1 MITSVEIRNFK
12 KIGDVIFNL
21 DNTVV
26 LIGPNNSG
34 KTTILQAL
42 MLWKCGLDKIK
53 EQQSKQNSKSKR
65 IGVPINRKDL
75 IALPVS
81 TSRFIWKNQ
90 VVRASKK
97 EIKGT
102 ENVRIEI
109 IVEGESDGI
118 IWSAPLEFDY
128 TNSETIYC
136 RPLRKDDDNNF
147 FTIDE
152 KAFETNISFL
162 QPMSGISTIEDKL
175 SLGSINSRI
184 GEGKTADVLRNIC
197 YQLLNPETPIET
209 NSNKNWEYLNS
220 SLQNKFGVTVNK
232 PIFNPTS
239 GKIEMTYSE
248 NGNVLD
254 IASSGRGF
262 QQILL
267 LLSFVL
273 SYKNNILLLDEP
285 DAHLEF
291 IRQREI
297 YELLKK
303 FTLENNSQLIIASHS
318 EIVLNEASEHDKVIA
333 IYDNKVDEINELK
346 ERTQFKKL
354 LTDIGWDKYYLAKTK
369 NHILYLEGVSD
380 FRMLKAFAEKLNRPD
395 LLNLLDKAN
404 IHYTQNNVPNTA
416 KSNFH
421 SLRTFLPD
429 LNGLAIF
436 DKLPNQIKDSH
447 ESLKILEWERRE
459 LENYFCF
466 PEVLERWAKNEGQ
479 IDLFQNFGDLIHE
492 TISENT
498 TPANL
503 KNLDNDWW
511 KNTKMSED
519 YLPIIFKSFYEKQ
532 SKPNKFNKGNFYE
545 LIKFLEIDEIEKEVN
560 EKLDAIES
568 LLKNSITF

>member
-1 MITSVEIRNFK
+1 MITKVEIKNFK
-12 KIGDVIFNL
+12 KIDNIFFNL

-53 EQQSKQNSKSKR
+53 ELQSKQNSKSKR

-75 IALPVS
+75 VALPVS

-90 VVRASKK
+90 IVRASKR
-97 EIKGT
+97 EFKGT

-109 IVEGESDGI
+109 LVTGESDGKE
-118 IWSAPLEFDY
+118 WFAPLEFDY
-128 TNSETIYC
+128 SNSETIYC
-136 RPLRKDDDNNF
+136 RPLRKEDETVYVIDD
-147 FTIDE
+147 

-197 YQLLNPETPIET
+197 YQLLNPETPSID
-209 NSNKNWEYLNS
+209 SQKNWDYLNK
-220 SLQNKFGVTVNK
+220 SLENKFGITVNK

-239 GKIEMTYSE
+239 GKIEMTYKE
-248 NGNVLD
+248 NGNELD

-262 QQILL
+262 QQTLL

-285 DAHLEF
+285 DAHLEV

-333 IYDNKVDEINELK
+333 IYDNKVDEINEL
-346 ERTQFKKL
+346 RDRSQFKKL

-369 NHILYLEGVSD
+369 NHILFLEGVSD
-380 FRMLKAFAEKLNRPD
+380 FRMLKAFAEKLERFD
-395 LLNLLDKAN
+395 LVNLIDKAN
-404 IHYTQNNVPNTA
+404 IHYTQNNLPTLA
-416 KSNFH
+416 RENFYN
-421 SLRTFLPD
+421 LRNLLPE
-429 LNGLAIF
+429 LNGLAVF
-436 DKLPNQIKDSH
+436 DRLKNPQTDNKEI
-447 ESLKILEWERRE
+447 LKIVQWERRE

-466 PEVLERWAKNEGQ
+466 PEILKRWAVNEGQ
-479 IDLFQNFGDLIHE
+479 INLFQNFEDLITE
-492 TISENT
+492 TIQENT
-498 TPANL
+498 TPSNL

-511 KNTKMSED
+511 KDTKMSED

-532 SKPNKFNKGNFYE
+532 QRPNKFNKGNYYE
-545 LIKFLEIDEIEKEVN
+545 LIKYLKKDEIDNEIIAKLNLIEK
-560 EKLDAIES
+560 
-568 LLKNSITF
+568 LLK

>member
-1 MITSVEIRNFK
+1 MITRVEIRNFK

-97 EIKGT
+97 DIKGT

-109 IVEGESDGI
+109 IVDGESDGI
-118 IWSAPLEFDY
+118 VWSAPLEFDY

-136 RPLRKDDDNNF
+136 RPLRKDDNNNF
-147 FTIDE
+147 LPIDE

-162 QPMSGISTIEDKL
+162 QPMSGISTIEDRL

-197 YQLLNPETPIET
+197 YQLLNPETPTET
-209 NSNKNWEYLNS
+209 DSNKNWEYLNS

-248 NGNVLD
+248 NGNILD

-262 QQILL
+262 QQTLL

-285 DAHLEF
+285 DAHLEV

-303 FTLENNSQLIIASHS
+303 FTLENKSQLIIASHS

-346 ERTQFKKL
+346 DRTQFKKL

-380 FRMLKAFAEKLNRPD
+380 FRMLKAFAEKLGRLE
-395 LLNLLDKAN
+395 LLNLLDRAN
-404 IHYTQNNVPNTA
+404 IYYTQNNVPNTA

-436 DKLPNQIKDSH
+436 DKLPNQIKDNH
-447 ESLKILEWERRE
+447 ESLKILEWKRRE

-466 PEVLERWAKNEGQ
+466 PDVLQRWAKNEGQ
-479 IDLFQNFGDLIHE
+479 IDLFQNFGDLIRE

-503 KNLDNDWW
+503 KTLDNDWW

-532 SKPNKFNKGNFYE
+532 GKPNKFNKGNFYE
-545 LIKFLEIDEIEKEVN
+545 LIKFIEIVEIEKEVN
-560 EKLDAIES
+560 EKLDSIES
-568 LLKNSITF
+568 LLKKSMPS

>member
-1 MITSVEIRNFK
+1 MITRVEIRNFK

-90 VVRASKK
+90 VVRSSKK
-97 EIKGT
+97 DIKGT

-109 IVEGESDGI
+109 IVDGESDGLT
-118 IWSAPLEFDY
+118 WSAPLEFDY

-136 RPLRKDDDNNF
+136 RPLRKDGTNF

-152 KAFETNISFL
+152 KAYETNISFL

-197 YQLLNPETPIET
+197 YQLLNPETPTET
-209 NSNKNWEYLNS
+209 DSNKNWEYLNS
-220 SLQNKFGVTVNK
+220 SLKNKFGVTVNK

-248 NGNVLD
+248 NGNILD

-262 QQILL
+262 QQTLL

-285 DAHLEF
+285 DAHLEV

-303 FTLENNSQLIIASHS
+303 FTLENKSQLIIASHS

-380 FRMLKAFAEKLNRPD
+380 FRMLKAFAEKLNRPE

-404 IHYTQNNVPNTA
+404 IYYTQNNVPNTA

-436 DKLPNQIKDSH
+436 DRLPNEIKDNH
-447 ESLKILEWERRE
+447 ESLKILEWKRRE

-466 PEVLERWAKNEGQ
+466 PMVLERWAKNEGQ
-479 IDLFQNFGDLIHE
+479 IDLFQNFGNLIHE

-545 LIKFLEIDEIEKEVN
+545 LIKYIEIDEIDKEVN

-568 LLKNSITF
+568 LLKKSITF

>member
-1 MITSVEIRNFK
+1 MITKVEIKNFK
-12 KIGDVIFNL
+12 KIGDVVFNL

-53 EQQSKQNSKSKR
+53 EQRDKSTSKSKR
-65 IGVPINRKDL
+65 IGIGINRKDL
-75 IALPVS
+75 IALPVA
-81 TSRFIWKNQ
+81 TSRFIWKDQ
-90 VVRASKK
+90 IVRSSKLN
-97 EIKGT
+97 KGT

-118 IWSAPLEFDY
+118 TWKAPLEFDY

-136 RPLRKDDDNNF
+136 RPLRINDDKVHE
-147 FTIDE
+147 IDE

-162 QPMSGISTIEDKL
+162 QPMSGISTIEDRL

-197 YQLLNPETPIET
+197 YQLLYPENSNET
-209 NSNKNWEYLNS
+209 NGIKNWEYLNA
-220 SLQNKFGVTVNK
+220 SLKNKFGITVNK
-232 PIFNPTS
+232 PTFNPAS
-239 GKIEMTYSE
+239 GKIEMSYHE
-248 NGNVLD
+248 NGKDLD

-262 QQILL
+262 QQTLL
-267 LLSFVL
+267 LLAFVL

-285 DAHLEF
+285 DAHLEV

-303 FTLENNSQLIIASHS
+303 FTLENKSQLIIASHS

-346 ERTQFKKL
+346 DKNNFKKL

-369 NHILYLEGVSD
+369 NHILFLEGVSD
-380 FRMLKAFAEKLNRPD
+380 FRMLKAFCEKLNRNE

-404 IHYTQNNVPNTA
+404 IHYTQNNVP
-416 KSNFH
+416 KSARDNFYN
-421 SLRTFLPD
+421 LRNLLPE
-429 LNGLAIF
+429 LNGLALF
-436 DKLPNQIKDSH
+436 DKLQNSQI
-447 ESLKILEWERRE
+447 ETNEPLLIIEWKRRE

-466 PEVLERWAKNEGQ
+466 PFVLKRWALSEGN
-479 IDLFQNFGDLIHE
+479 INLFENFEDLINE
-492 TISENT
+492 VIIENT
-498 TPANL
+498 TPNNL
-503 KNLDNDWW
+503 SNLNNEWW
-511 KNTKMSED
+511 KNTKMSDD

-532 SKPNKFNKGNFYE
+532 NKVNKFNKGNFYE
-545 LIKFLEIDEIEKEVN
+545 LIKFIEIEEIDTEII
-560 EKLDAIES
+560 EKLDQIEI
-568 LLKNSITF
+568 LLNQK

>member
-262 QQILL
+262 QQTLL

>member
-1 MITSVEIRNFK
+1 MITRVEIRNFK

-97 EIKGT
+97 DIKGT

-109 IVEGESDGI
+109 IVDGESDGI
-118 IWSAPLEFDY
+118 PWSAPLEFDY

-136 RPLRKDDDNNF
+136 RPLRRDDNNNF
-147 FTIDE
+147 FSIDD
-152 KAFETNISFL
+152 KAFETNISFF
-162 QPMSGISTIEDKL
+162 QPISGISTIEDKL

-197 YQLLNPETPIET
+197 YQLLNPETPTET
-209 NSNKNWEYLNS
+209 DSNKNWEYLNS

-239 GKIEMTYSE
+239 GIIEMTYNE
-248 NGNVLD
+248 NGKILD

-262 QQILL
+262 QQTLL

-285 DAHLEF
+285 DAHLEV

-303 FTLENNSQLIIASHS
+303 FTLENKSQLIIASHS

-333 IYDNKVDEINELK
+333 IYDNKVDDFNELK

-380 FRMLKAFAEKLNRPD
+380 FRMLKAFAEKLNRPE

-404 IHYTQNNVPNTA
+404 IHYTQNNIPNTA

-466 PEVLERWAKNEGQ
+466 PDVLERWTKNEGQ

-532 SKPNKFNKGNFYE
+532 SKTKQNVT
-545 LIKFLEIDEIEKEVN
+545 IQ
-560 EKLDAIES
+560 
-568 LLKNSITF
+568 SISKKHSYQQFFFGI

>member
-1 MITSVEIRNFK
+1 MITRVEIRNFK

-97 EIKGT
+97 DIKGT

-109 IVEGESDGI
+109 IVDGESDGVN
-118 IWSAPLEFDY
+118 WSAPLEFDY

-197 YQLLNPETPIET
+197 YQLLNPEIPSEID
-209 NSNKNWEYLNS
+209 SNRNWDYLNS
-220 SLQNKFGVTVNK
+220 SLQNKFGVIVNK
-232 PIFNPTS
+232 PTFNPTS
-239 GKIEMTYSE
+239 GKIEMTYTE

-262 QQILL
+262 QQTLL

-285 DAHLEF
+285 DAHLEV

-303 FTLENNSQLIIASHS
+303 FTLENKSQLIIASHS

-333 IYDNKVDEINELK
+333 IYDNKIDEINELRD
-346 ERTQFKKL
+346 RTQFKKL

-380 FRMLKAFAEKLNRPD
+380 FRMLKAFAEKLNRFE

-404 IHYTQNNVPNTA
+404 IYYTQNNVPNTA

-429 LNGLAIF
+429 LNGLALF
-436 DKLPNQIKDSH
+436 DKLPNQSGDNH
-447 ESLKILEWERRE
+447 ESLKILDWKRRE

-466 PEVLERWAKNEGQ
+466 PNILERWAENEGQ
-479 IDLFQNFGDLIHE
+479 INLFQNFRDLISE

-503 KNLDNDWW
+503 KDLNNDWW

-532 SKPNKFNKGNFYE
+532 GKPNKFNKGNFYE
-545 LIKFLEIDEIEKEVN
+545 LIKFIKVAEIDKEVN
-560 EKLDAIES
+560 EKLDAIEN
-568 LLKNSITF
+568 LLKKSMIF

>member
-1 MITSVEIRNFK
+1 MITRVEIRNFK

-97 EIKGT
+97 DIKGT

-109 IVEGESDGI
+109 IVDGESDGI
-118 IWSAPLEFDY
+118 PWSAPLEFDY

-136 RPLRKDDDNNF
+136 RPLRRDDNNNF
-147 FTIDE
+147 FSIDD
-152 KAFETNISFL
+152 KAFETNISFF
-162 QPMSGISTIEDKL
+162 QPISGISTIEDKL

-197 YQLLNPETPIET
+197 YQLLNPETPTET
-209 NSNKNWEYLNS
+209 DSNKNWEYLNS

-239 GKIEMTYSE
+239 GIIEMTYNE
-248 NGNVLD
+248 NGKILD

-262 QQILL
+262 QQTLL

-285 DAHLEF
+285 DAHLEV

-303 FTLENNSQLIIASHS
+303 FTLENKSQLIIASHS

-333 IYDNKVDEINELK
+333 IYDNKVDDFNELK

-380 FRMLKAFAEKLNRPD
+380 FRMLKAFAEKLNRPE

-404 IHYTQNNVPNTA
+404 IHYTQNNIPNTA

-447 ESLKILEWERRE
+447 ESLKIL
-459 LENYFCF
+459 
-466 PEVLERWAKNEGQ
+466 VLPSTVWVQ
-479 IDLFQNFGDLIHE
+479 I
-492 TISENT
+492 
-498 TPANL
+498 
-503 KNLDNDWW
+503 
-511 KNTKMSED
+511 
-519 YLPIIFKSFYEKQ
+519 
-532 SKPNKFNKGNFYE
+532 
-545 LIKFLEIDEIEKEVN
+545 
-560 EKLDAIES
+560 
-568 LLKNSITF
+568 

>member
-1 MITSVEIRNFK
+1 MITKLEIKNFK
-12 KIGDVIFNL
+12 KIGDVVFTL

-53 EQQSKQNSKSKR
+53 EYQSKQNSKSKR

-90 VVRASKK
+90 IVRASKK
-97 EIKGT
+97 EVKGT

-109 IVEGESDGI
+109 LVTGESDGKE
-118 IWSAPLEFDY
+118 WFAPLEFDY
-128 TNSETIYC
+128 SNSETIYC
-136 RPLRKDDDNNF
+136 RPLRKDDDSVYL
-147 FTIDE
+147 IDE

-197 YQLLNPETPIET
+197 YQLLNPETPSID
-209 NSNKNWEYLNS
+209 SQKNWDYLNS
-220 SLQNKFGVTVNK
+220 SLENKFGITVNK

-239 GKIEMTYSE
+239 GKIEMTYKES
-248 NGNVLD
+248 GNELD

-262 QQILL
+262 QQTLL

-285 DAHLEF
+285 DAHLEV

-333 IYDNKVDEINELK
+333 IYDNKVDEINEL
-346 ERTQFKKL
+346 RDRSQFKKL

-369 NHILYLEGVSD
+369 NHILFLEGVSD
-380 FRMLKAFAEKLNRPD
+380 FRMLKAFAEKLERFD
-395 LLNLLDKAN
+395 LVNLLDKAN
-404 IHYTQNNVPNTA
+404 IHYTQNNLPTSA
-416 KSNFH
+416 RENFYN
-421 SLRTFLPD
+421 LRNLLPE
-429 LNGLAIF
+429 LNGLAVF
-436 DKLPNQIKDSH
+436 DR
-447 ESLKILEWERRE
+447 LKNAQTENKEILNIIQWERRE

-466 PEVLERWAKNEGQ
+466 PEILKRWAVSEGQ
-479 IDLFQNFGDLIHE
+479 INLFQNFEDLITE
-492 TISENT
+492 TIQENT
-498 TPANL
+498 TPSNL

-511 KNTKMSED
+511 KDTKMSED

-532 SKPNKFNKGNFYE
+532 QRPNKFNKGNYYE
-545 LIKFLEIDEIEKEVN
+545 LIKFLKKSEIDNEIIKKLDLIEK
-560 EKLDAIES
+560 
-568 LLKNSITF
+568 LLKK

>member
-1 MITSVEIRNFK
+1 MITKIEIKNFK
-12 KIGDVIFNL
+12 KIGNIEFEL

-42 MLWKCGLDKIK
+42 MFWKCGLDRIK
-53 EQQSKQNSKSKR
+53 EQYYKQNSKTIR
-65 IGVPINRKDL
+65 TGIAINRKDL

-81 TSRFIWKNQ
+81 TSRFIWNNQ

-97 EIKGT
+97 DTKGT
-102 ENVRIEI
+102 ENVKIAI
-109 IVEGESDGI
+109 IVNGEDNGLS
-118 IWSAPLEFDY
+118 WSAPLEFDY
-128 TNSETIYC
+128 LNSETIYC
-136 RPLRKDDDNNF
+136 RPLKNETDGTFYQIDD
-147 FTIDE
+147 
-152 KAFETNISFL
+152 KAFEVNISFL

-197 YQLLNPETPIET
+197 YQLLYPEDSNET
-209 NSNKNWEYLNS
+209 TGINNWNYLNA

-239 GKIEMTYSE
+239 GKIEMTYTE

-262 QQILL
+262 QQTLL

-273 SYKNNILLLDEP
+273 SYKNNVLLLDEP
-285 DAHLEF
+285 DAHLEV

-303 FTLENNSQLIIASHS
+303 FTLENKSQLIIASHS

-333 IYDNKVDEINELK
+333 VYDNKVDEINELK
-346 ERTQFKKL
+346 GKNQFKKL

-369 NHILYLEGVSD
+369 KHILFLEGVSD
-380 FRMLKAFAEKLNRPD
+380 FRMLKAFAEKLEKNE

-404 IHYTQNNVPNTA
+404 IHYTQNNLP
-416 KSNFH
+416 KSARDIFYN
-421 SLRTFLPD
+421 LKNLLDD
-429 LNGLAIF
+429 LSGLAIF
-436 DKLPNQIKDSH
+436 DKLQIQIDNK
-447 ESLKILEWERRE
+447 ETLKIIEWKNRE

-466 PEVLERWAKNEGQ
+466 PRVLERWAKNEGVFNLFENFE
-479 IDLFQNFGDLIHE
+479 DLMTE
-492 TISENT
+492 TIKENT
-498 TPANL
+498 TPANY
-503 KNLDNDWW
+503 KNLDTDWW
-511 KNTKMSED
+511 KTTKMSED
-519 YLPIIFKSFYEKQ
+519 YLPVIFKSFYEKQ
-532 SKPNKFNKGNFYE
+532 NKPNKFNKGNFYE
-545 LIKFLEIDEIEKEVN
+545 LIKFIQINEIDIEIIEKLN
-560 EKLDAIES
+560 AIE
-568 LLKNSITF
+568 LFLKTTD

>member
-1 MITSVEIRNFK
+1 MITRVEIRNFK

-97 EIKGT
+97 DIKGT

-109 IVEGESDGI
+109 IVDGESDGI
-118 IWSAPLEFDY
+118 PWSAPLEFDY

-136 RPLRKDDDNNF
+136 RPLRRDDNNNF
-147 FTIDE
+147 FSIDD
-152 KAFETNISFL
+152 KAFETNISFF
-162 QPMSGISTIEDKL
+162 QPISGISTIEDKL

-197 YQLLNPETPIET
+197 YQLLNPETPTET
-209 NSNKNWEYLNS
+209 DSNKNWEYLNS

-239 GKIEMTYSE
+239 GIIEMTYNE
-248 NGNVLD
+248 NGKILD

-262 QQILL
+262 QQTLL

-285 DAHLEF
+285 DAHLEV

-303 FTLENNSQLIIASHS
+303 FTLENKSQLIIASHS

-333 IYDNKVDEINELK
+333 IYDNKVDDFNELK

-380 FRMLKAFAEKLNRPD
+380 FRMLKAFAEKLNRPE

-404 IHYTQNNVPNTA
+404 IHYTQNNIPNTA

-466 PEVLERWAKNEGQ
+466 PDVLERWTKNEGQ

-532 SKPNKFNKGNFYE
+532 SKTKQNK
-545 LIKFLEIDEIEKEVN
+545 
-560 EKLDAIES
+560 
-568 LLKNSITF
+568 

>member
-1 MITSVEIRNFK
+1 MITKLEIKNFK
-12 KIGDVIFNL
+12 KIGDVVFTL

-53 EQQSKQNSKSKR
+53 ELQSKQNSKSKR

-90 VVRASKK
+90 IVRASKK
-97 EIKGT
+97 ELKGT

-109 IVEGESDGI
+109 LVTGESDGKE
-118 IWSAPLEFDY
+118 WFAPLEFDY
-128 TNSETIYC
+128 SNSETIYC
-136 RPLRKDDDNNF
+136 RPLRKDDDSVYL
-147 FTIDE
+147 IDE

-197 YQLLNPETPIET
+197 YQLLNPETPSID
-209 NSNKNWEYLNS
+209 SQKNWDYLNS
-220 SLQNKFGVTVNK
+220 SLENKFGITVNK

-239 GKIEMTYSE
+239 GKIEMTYKES
-248 NGNVLD
+248 GNELD

-262 QQILL
+262 QQTLL

-285 DAHLEF
+285 DAHLEV

-333 IYDNKVDEINELK
+333 IYDNKVDEINEL
-346 ERTQFKKL
+346 RDRSQFKKL

-369 NHILYLEGVSD
+369 NHILFLEGVSD
-380 FRMLKAFAEKLNRPD
+380 FRMLKAFAEKLERFD
-395 LLNLLDKAN
+395 LVNLLDKAN
-404 IHYTQNNVPNTA
+404 IHYTQNNLPTSA
-416 KSNFH
+416 RENFYN
-421 SLRTFLPD
+421 LRNLLPE
-429 LNGLAIF
+429 LNGLAVF
-436 DKLPNQIKDSH
+436 DR
-447 ESLKILEWERRE
+447 LKNAQTENKEILNIIQWERRE

-466 PEVLERWAKNEGQ
+466 PEILKRWAVSEGQ
-479 IDLFQNFGDLIHE
+479 INLFQNFEDLITE
-492 TISENT
+492 TIQENT
-498 TPANL
+498 TPSNL

-511 KNTKMSED
+511 KDTKMSED

-532 SKPNKFNKGNFYE
+532 QRPNKFNKGNYYE
-545 LIKFLEIDEIEKEVN
+545 LIKFLKKSEIDNEIIKKLDLIEK
-560 EKLDAIES
+560 
-568 LLKNSITF
+568 LLKK